1 MTTARFVRRG
11 ALRRHEV
18 LLGVVSVA
26 AMAAGIALM
35 GSADATTA
43 GGDVRAATSPS
54 AIPGSYLVML
64 KDHAMSRSAVAT
76 AAQGMVAR
84 HGGSVHQTW
93 ASAVRGFELRGSE
106 RTARQIARDPA
117 VAYIEQN
124 QVVRALA
131 TQKNPPSFGLD
142 RVDQRRLPVDRSF
155 TAPSTA
161 ANVQAWIIDSG
172 IRVTHRDFGGRAR
185 FMVNAVN
192 DGIDTDCNGHGT
204 HVAGTVGGS
213 AFGLAKAVQLFAVKV
228 IDCTGSGDAASVITG
243 VNFVTQHAKLPAV
256 ANMSIGGPASAAI
269 DAAVNGSIAAGI
281 VYSIAAGNENQD
293 ACNDSPARVPAAITV
308 AASDRRD
315 ARAGFSNV
323 GGCVDIFAPGVGIT
337 SDFANAD
344 NATRVLDGTSM
355 STPHVTG
362 AAAIILGRNPTLTP
376 QQVRDKLVA
385 DATPNVVANANGS
398 ANRLLFIAQN

>member
-1 MTTARFVRRG
+1 VTARFLRRG
-11 ALRRHEV
+11 GPRRHEV

-26 AMAAGIALM
+26 AVVAGIALM
-35 GSADATTA
+35 GSADASTA
-43 GGDVRAATSPS
+43 GGAIRAAHSAS
-54 AIPGSYLVML
+54 AIPGSYVVIL
-64 KDHAMSRSAVAT
+64 KDHSMSRSAVAD
-76 AAQGMVAR
+76 AAQAMTSR
-84 HGGSVHQTW
+84 HGGDVQQTW
-93 ASAVRGFELRGSE
+93 ASAVSGFELQGSE
-106 RTARQIARDPA
+106 RSARQIARDPQ
-117 VAYIEQN
+117 VAYVEQN

-161 ANVQAWIIDSG
+161 ANVQAWIVDTG
-172 IRVTHRDFGGRAR
+172 IRVTHEDFGGRAT

-192 DGIDTDCNGHGT
+192 DGINTDCNGHGT

-213 AFGLAKAVQLFAVKV
+213 AFGLAKAVKLFAVKV
-228 IDCTGSGDAASVITG
+228 LDCTGRGSTASVITG
-243 VNFVTQHAKLPAV
+243 VNFVTQHAKRPAV

-269 DAAVNGSIAAGI
+269 DAAVNGSIAAGV
-281 VYSIAAGNENQD
+281 VYSIAAGNENQN

-315 ARAGFSNV
+315 ARAGFSNF
-323 GGCVDIFAPGVGIT
+323 GTCVDIFAPGVGIT
-337 SDFANAD
+337 SDFANSD
-344 NATRVLDGTSM
+344 NGRRVLDGTSM

-362 AAAIILGRNPTLTP
+362 AAAIVLGRQPTLTP

-385 DATPNVVANANGS
+385 DATPNLVANPNGS
-398 ANRLLFIAQN
+398 PNRLLFVAQS